1 MSIKGVVKVMNFHS
15 LLRVD
20 KSRDQ
25 ATRFQAVETALTDM
39 IDNIVNNRNIVLDV
53 ATLKVKAD
61 KPELNIFI
69 GSDMGFCN
77 NLNSLVRKQMD
88 MKGDGVKQIII
99 GRKLHS
105 YASENMLLYQTQE
118 EYMKDNSQVMQ
129 ILEDGIRNLSYSR
142 ISIIYNHYYN
152 SSEVDLVEKQIFPV
166 KAMEKKEGYR
176 KIDKS
181 KLYKEDFVCEGDI
194 DKLLVDLVAMYLKYS
209 MEISA
214 AMSYAAE
221 NIARQN
227 VTTES
232 MKRIDEREEIKKQ
245 KERRIDKDKQF
256 AKVLDNFT
264 KLSQY

>member
-20 KSRDQ
+20 KSRDK
-25 ATRFQAVETALTDM
+25 ATKYQAVEAALTDM
-39 IDNIVNNRNIVLDV
+39 IDNIVNNRNVVLDV
-53 ATLKVKAD
+53 ATLKVKPD
-61 KPELNIFI
+61 KPELYIYI

-77 NLNSLVRKQMD
+77 NLNSLVRKQLEQQ
-88 MKGDGVKQIII
+88 KEHAKQIII
-99 GRKLHS
+99 GRKLRP
-105 YASENMLLYQTQE
+105 AVNENTILFQNQD
-118 EYMKDNSQVMQ
+118 EYMTDSSQVME
-129 ILEDGIRNLSYSR
+129 ILDGAIRNLSYSR
-142 ISIIYNHYYN
+142 IMIVYNHYYN

-176 KIDKS
+176 KIDRS
-181 KLYKEDFVCEGDI
+181 KLYKEDFVCEGEF
-194 DKLLVDLVAMYLKYS
+194 DKLLVDLVTMYLKYS

-232 MKRIDEREEIKKQ
+232 MKRIDEREEMRKQ